1 MLQPS
6 TQERF
11 CLVVF
16 VDETKHFSITV
27 KTVGVQIYQELRFTV
42 SQYDKSNEPG
52 DEECN
57 SLQNVQQ
64 YLRSQEAYLE
74 SSRLSMV
81 ELFSENS

>member
-1 MLQPS
+1 MYYAVKLNVSYVKKSSTGNQSDCEEQMLQPS

-42 SQYDKSNEPG
+42 SQYDKSN
-52 DEECN
+52 
-57 SLQNVQQ
+57 
-64 YLRSQEAYLE
+64 
-74 SSRLSMV
+74 
-81 ELFSENS
+81 